1 MSLCSPLYGVFPGL
15 LGQFTLVTYLRQN
28 NFFTGPATRN
38 ALAARNNDAEV
49 IGKISV
55 ILTVSEVRAVTKI
68 SVFFVNTPGRE
79 GDDTTRDFFLSFV
92 LPNFYEVTTV
102 EVITDVA
109 VNHTTMETSPTFS
122 G

>member
-1 MSLCSPLYGVFPGL
+1 M
-15 LGQFTLVTYLRQN
+15 
-28 NFFTGPATRN
+28 RN

-68 SVFFVNTPGRE
+68 SIFWVNT
-79 GDDTTRDFFLSFV
+79 TT
-92 LPNFYEVTTV
+92 
-102 EVITDVA
+102 
-109 VNHTTMETSPTFS
+109 